1 MKPLIAGAALV
12 AILLLRK
19 KKDVLKDVKDKSTPD
34 IIALQNQY
42 SVTENLTQAVEF
54 ASYGAGIGATLGGPI
69 GLVVGAAVGWAAGL
83 IALALRG
90 GVRMGLEIRRIVRSK
105 YREMGFPKQADEFL
119 LFATMLG
126 ATSRAL
132 GIGSDGNLY
141 VPISGNHAIDW
152 PASFDR
158 TSLESYMD
166 TFWGVLTGYERN
178 TPELNAIIAR
188 LARPNWP
195 PIDAPVIHKLSLVP
209 GKWRGTD
216 EGQSLEDVP
225 YLNSMNPRLDV
236 PWGGK
241 LVYFGRLAE
250 SPLAYK
256 VALKWAAKKFGV
268 SNEPWCISAIEQIT
282 GGDA

>member
-1 MKPLIAGAALV
+1 MKLVIAGAALV
-12 AILLLRK
+12 VILSLRRK
-19 KKDVLKDVKDKSTPD
+19 KDIPPSVSDKSAPD
-34 IIALQNQY
+34 IIRLQNQY
-42 SVTENLTQAVEF
+42 SVAENLTQAVEF
-54 ASYGAGIGATLGGPI
+54 ASYGGGIGATLGGPI
-69 GLVVGAAVGWAAGL
+69 GLVVGTAIGWAAGL

-90 GVRMGLEIRRIVRSK
+90 GVRMGLEIRKIVRNK
-105 YREMGFPKQADEFL
+105 YREMGFPAQADEFL

-132 GIGSDGNLY
+132 GIGSDGNVYL
-141 VPISGNHAIDW
+141 PISGNHAIDW

-158 TSLESYMD
+158 QSLESYID
-166 TFWGVLTGYERN
+166 TFWGVLAGYERN

-188 LARPNWP
+188 LDRPHWP
-195 PIDAPVIHKLSLVP
+195 PIDAPVVHSISLVP

-216 EGQSLEDVP
+216 AGQSLEDVP
-225 YLNSMNPRLDV
+225 YLNSMNPRLHK

-268 SNEPWCISAIEQIT
+268 SNEPWCVSAIEQIA
-282 GGDA
+282 GE